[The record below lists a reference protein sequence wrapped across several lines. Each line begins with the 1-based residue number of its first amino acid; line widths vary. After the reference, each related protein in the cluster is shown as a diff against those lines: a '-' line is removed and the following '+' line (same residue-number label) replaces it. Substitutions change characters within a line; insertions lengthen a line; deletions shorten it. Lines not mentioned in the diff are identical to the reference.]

1 MSKLTISAF
10 FFNVC
15 YYNIRKDREVV
26 KKSSKIVIIVLIII
40 ITFSLGT
47 GGGYLLFKNR
57 YESSKNNTLE
67 DNNNNNNNNPENKQ
81 DNYNNSKDDS
91 SIKEENIN
99 TTDNTVQK
107 LYNRKTNFHTTNKV
121 TYDTLSD
128 QLKLSVDLDGLMKRS
143 FSNLDYKNI
152 CAKLKNSGNSIMQNA
167 YQYCLSVEAKYEGY
181 ADLVTYYDL
190 EEVRNNNIKYFNES
204 NKLPKTYGYVNTV
217 SLEVDSQCG
226 QVVLQEKDNYYLSY
240 DSQCG
245 YGGLNPITKRTLLK
259 AVKYGD
265 ELYIYDNFIVGTL
278 NNSENNYVNY
288 DFYTDDSVSNK
299 VTNYKFKETDDG
311 NYNIE
316 VNDILKYMKT
326 FKHTYKLNSNNEYY
340 WVSSEPV
347 SSIN

>member
-1 MSKLTISAF
+1 M
-10 FFNVC
+10 
-15 YYNIRKDREVV
+15 

-40 ITFSLGT
+40 VTFSLGT

-57 YESSKNNTLE
+57 YENSKNNTVE
-67 DNNNNNNNNPENKQ
+67 NDDKNNNNLDDKQ
-81 DNYNNSKDDS
+81 DNSNNSKDDNTDNKNNTS
-91 SIKEENIN
+91 TIKEENISI
-99 TTDNTVQK
+99 TDNTVQK
-107 LYNRKTNFHTTNKV
+107 LYNRKTNFHTISKV

-128 QLKLSVDLDGLMKRS
+128 QLKLSVDLNGLMKKS
-143 FSNLDYKNI
+143 FNNLNYKDV

-167 YQYCLSVEAKYEGY
+167 YQYCLSVEEKYEGY

-217 SLEVDSQCG
+217 SLKVDNQCG

-245 YGGLNPITKRTLLK
+245 YGGLDPITKRTLVK

-278 NNSENNYVNY
+278 NNSQNNYVNY
-288 DFYTDDSVSNK
+288 DFYTDDTVSNK
-299 VTNYKFKETDDG
+299 VTSYKFKETDDG